1 MRKMTKGQSAF
12 NIFNIIFM
20 VLLMFVTLY
29 PFYYVIVASF
39 TSNRV
44 LEVNTGLLWYPIE
57 FTTKAYEVA
66 ASHPLLL
73 SGFKNILIVMVI
85 SIPLSLLMTIL
96 CAYFLAS
103 KGMLFKKPIAYM
115 MLLTM
120 FFSGGLIPSYLNI
133 TDLGLYD
140 TLWALILPSA
150 LSLYNAIITKT
161 ALEGIPESLTESAYI
176 DGANDL
182 VILWKILVPLIMP
195 TLAVMTLYYGVG
207 QWNNWFTATIY
218 LRDNTKLPIQAIL
231 RSILIANEKTLNTG
245 MEVAGGDMENSY
257 AETIKY
263 SVIIISTVPILCV
276 YPFLQKYF
284 VKGVMIGAVKG

>member
-39 TSNRV
+39 TSTRV

-73 SGFKNILIVMVI
+73 SGFKNILIIMAI

-120 FFSGGLIPSYLNI
+120 FFGGGLIPSYLNI
-133 TDLGLYD
+133 MDLGLYD

>member
-39 TSNRV
+39 TSTRV

-73 SGFKNILIVMVI
+73 SGFKNILIIMVI

-120 FFSGGLIPSYLNI
+120 FFGGGLIPSYLNI
-133 TDLGLYD
+133 MDLGLYD

-207 QWNNWFTATIY
+207 QWNNWFAATIY
-218 LRDNTKLPIQAIL
+218 LQDNTKLPIQAIL

-245 MEVAGGDMENSY
+245 MEVAGADMENSY

-263 SVIIISTVPILCV
+263 AVIIISTVPILCV

>member
-12 NIFNIIFM
+12 NIFNITFM
-20 VLLMFVTLY
+20 LLLMFVTLY
-29 PFYYVIVASF
+29 PFYYVIVASL
-39 TSNRV
+39 TSTRV

-73 SGFKNILIVMVI
+73 SGFKNILIIMVI

-120 FFSGGLIPSYLNI
+120 FFGGGLIPSYLNI
-133 TDLGLYD
+133 MDLGLYD

-207 QWNNWFTATIY
+207 QWNNWFAATIY
-218 LRDNTKLPIQAIL
+218 LQDNTKLPIQAIL

-263 SVIIISTVPILCV
+263 AVIIISTVPILCV

>member
-20 VLLMFVTLY
+20 VLLMFVTLS

-39 TSNRV
+39 TSTRV

-73 SGFKNILIVMVI
+73 SGFKNILIIMAI

-120 FFSGGLIPSYLNI
+120 FFGGGLIPSYLNI
-133 TDLGLYD
+133 MDLGLYD